1 MKNNYVV
8 SGILVATLILIS
20 TISCSSNGN
29 SDTTRQNVKLE
40 YTPSDSVAL
49 PIAYVN
55 IDSLLLKYNFAID
68 MREQINSLQENVRAS
83 LNERERKV
91 QAAAQEFQRKLENN
105 AFLSQQRAQDE
116 ENRIQKMYR
125 DFQEYAQQKNNDLE
139 LDVLS
144 YHSQMTDSVNAAL
157 KAYNET
163 MNFEVI
169 FNNNASDNILLAHPK
184 YDITDEI
191 VTLMNKRCALETAAS
206 SGKK

>member
-1 MKNNYVV
+1 MKINYVI
-8 SGILVATLILIS
+8 SSILAATLILFS
-20 TISCSSNGN
+20 TLSCSSNE
-29 SDTTRQNVKLE
+29 SDNTTKQNVKFE
-40 YTPSDSVAL
+40 YTAGDSIAL

-55 IDSLLLKYNFAID
+55 IDSLLLNYNFAID
-68 MREQINSLQENVRAS
+68 MREQINSLQEDVRAS

-139 LDVLS
+139 LDVMS
-144 YHSQMTDSVNAAL
+144 YHAQMTDSVNAAL
-157 KAYNET
+157 RAYNET
-163 MNFEVI
+163 KNFEVI

-184 YDITDEI
+184 YDITNEI
-191 VTLMNKRCALETAAS
+191 VALMNKRCGLESAAS
-206 SGKK
+206 GSKK

>member
-1 MKNNYVV
+1 MKNNYVI
-8 SGILVATLILIS
+8 SGILAAALILLYILHFTS
-20 TISCSSNGN
+20 KPNNDGE
-29 SDTTRQNVKLE
+29 RVKIE
-40 YTPSDSVAL
+40 YAPGDSVAL

-68 MREQINSLQENVRAS
+68 MRERINSLQEDVRAS

-139 LDVLS
+139 LDVLT
-144 YHSQMTDSVNAAL
+144 YHAQITDSVNAAL
-157 KAYNET
+157 KVYNKSK
-163 MNFEVI
+163 NFEVTV
-169 FNNNASDNILLAHPK
+169 S
-184 YDITDEI
+184 Y
-191 VTLMNKRCALETAAS
+191 
-206 SGKK
+206 

>member
-1 MKNNYVV
+1 MTNNYVI
-8 SGILVATLILIS
+8 SSILAATLILFS
-20 TISCSSNGN
+20 TFSCNSNESG
-29 SDTTRQNVKLE
+29 DTTKQNVKFE
-40 YTPSDSVAL
+40 YTPGDSVAL

-55 IDSLLLKYNFAID
+55 IDSLLLNYNFAID
-68 MREQINSLQENVRAS
+68 MREQINSLQEDVRAS

-139 LDVLS
+139 LDVIS
-144 YHSQMTDSVNAAL
+144 YHAQMADSVNAAL
-157 KAYNET
+157 RDYNKT
-163 MNFEVI
+163 KNFEVI

-191 VTLMNKRCALETAAS
+191 VALMNKRCGPESAAS
-206 SGKK
+206 GNKK